1 MAGSIDL
8 VQIITKMG
16 LLVALTAS
24 LSTLIVLPS
33 ITYDPINIPKMS
45 VVAIGSFATIPYV
58 FHLRRDFLRI
68 DKKILALFAI
78 FAFALIINIFLSPGA
93 FSQKFWGTWGRSN
106 GFLSYWSCFLVLISA
121 SIYSSKVAI
130 NTVLN
135 IFLRS
140 SYIVAS
146 YAFLQLLELDPVSWS
161 AQEPF
166 STLGNIN
173 FMSAFLGLA
182 CALLIVFISESS
194 RAWHER
200 LFFFSVTC
208 FNIWIIIT
216 SGSIQGI
223 AIVLTAMVIVF
234 TIKIYSSKGLFGGM
248 TFLTG
253 SSIIGGFVLM
263 GTLGFGPLRAIVQ
276 ATALYRS
283 DYWRAGWDMFKGN
296 WIFGVG
302 LDSYGDYYRQYRDL
316 LATVRTGPQR
326 TTNTA
331 HNIFLD
337 LLANGGILL
346 GGSFLILCAYAILRL
361 GYLITKDKG
370 KSPELVRIM
379 TLVTSSMIFYLIS
392 INQIGV
398 GFWGFIFL
406 GLAIGV
412 CTRYSIPLA
421 ISQRERALK
430 NKSITGGMKPKFDRA
445 VSSESK
451 DSEFAKMPNT
461 FLVLLFGVIGGVLAL
476 PPLLSDHKMLSGLR
490 SNDLVT
496 IKLAAGTI
504 GSSESYREKYLD
516 MLVKS
521 GMEREAHAYA
531 QQMFEN
537 NPRSF
542 PALIFIALSP
552 LSNDGER
559 EGALKLLV
567 KLDPMSASLPLEI
580 KEQWKL
586 NSDS

>member
-1 MAGSIDL
+1 MQTIN
-8 VQIITKMG
+8 KMG
-16 LLVALTAS
+16 LLVAMTAA
-24 LSTLIVLPS
+24 LSTLIVLPT

-45 VVAIGSFATIPYV
+45 VVAIGSFATIPYI

-93 FSQKFWGTWGRSN
+93 FSQRFWGTWGRSN
-106 GFLSYWSCFLVLISA
+106 GFLSYWSCFLALISA

-130 NTVLN
+130 NTFFS

-140 SYIVAS
+140 SYIVSS
-146 YAFLQLLELDPVSWS
+146 YAFLQLLKLDPVSWS

-182 CALLIVFISESS
+182 CALLIVFISESD
-194 RAWHER
+194 RVWHER

-253 SSIIGGFVLM
+253 SSIIGGFVLI
-263 GTLGFGPLRAIVQ
+263 GTLGLGPLRALVQ

-283 DYWRAGWDMFKGN
+283 DYWRAGWDMFKSN
-296 WIFGVG
+296 WFFGVG

-346 GGSFLILCAYAILRL
+346 GGSFLILCTYVILRL

-379 TLVTSSMIFYLIS
+379 TLVFSSMIFYLIS

-412 CTRYSIPLA
+412 CTRHSIPLA
-421 ISQRERALK
+421 ISQREKALK
-430 NKSITGGMKPKFDRA
+430 DKSITGGKKPKFDR
-445 VSSESK
+445 VGSSESK
-451 DSEFAKMPNT
+451 DSEFAKMPNV

-476 PPLLSDHKMLSGLR
+476 PPLLSDHKMLNGLR
-490 SNDLVT
+490 NNDLVT

-504 GSSESYREKYLD
+504 GSSEFYREKYLD

-542 PALIFIALSP
+542 PALIFIALS
-552 LSNDGER
+552 SVSSDGER
-559 EGALKLLV
+559 EDALKLLV
-567 KLDPMSASLPLEI
+567 NLDPMSASLPLEI

-586 NSDS
+586 NSGS